1 MPFTQPVT
9 QELDTIAN
17 ETNLDVFLPCTRQR
31 LIIIRQQIE
40 RLNQAPFGAARE
52 ANLQCLY
59 MQLSALEAMISER
72 LREAN
77 LQCLYMQL
85 SALEAMISERLREKL
100 ENQCR

>member
-9 QELDTIAN
+9 QGLDALAN
-17 ETNLDVFLPCTRQR
+17 ETDLDIFLPRAKQR
-31 LIIIRQQIE
+31 LIVIRQQIE

-59 MQLSALEAMISER
+59 MQLSALKGMIGD
-72 LREAN
+72 
-77 LQCLYMQL
+77 
-85 SALEAMISERLREKL
+85 RLREKL